1 MNVYP
6 IEQICENYIN
16 ELNSCLTKVK
26 SFTQENQDHR
36 TMFIIDVQ
44 SKLRE
49 LNQFLGRKIANF
61 CNILHE
67 IKIFM
72 FIILE
77 LSIFCVQ
84 IYIKVSKRWL
94 CYGGKY
100 ILHNRLHWF

>member
-6 IEQICENYIN
+6 IEQRCENYIN

-44 SKLRE
+44 SGLRE
-49 LNQFLGRKIANF
+49 LNQFLDRKIAINF

-67 IKIFM
+67 IKMFM
-72 FIILE
+72 FI
-77 LSIFCVQ
+77 
-84 IYIKVSKRWL
+84 YIKI
-94 CYGGKY
+94 KY
-100 ILHNRLHWF
+100 FFCTNIY

>member
-6 IEQICENYIN
+6 IEQRCENYIN

-44 SKLRE
+44 SRLRE
-49 LNQFLGRKIANF
+49 LNQFLGRKIAKF

-67 IKIFM
+67 IKMFM
-72 FIILE
+72 FI
-77 LSIFCVQ
+77 
-84 IYIKVSKRWL
+84 YIKI
-94 CYGGKY
+94 KY
-100 ILHNRLHWF
+100 FFCSNIY

>member
-6 IEQICENYIN
+6 IEQRCENYIN

-44 SKLRE
+44 SRLRE
-49 LNQFLGRKIANF
+49 LNQFLGMKITNF

-72 FIILE
+72 FIYIR
-77 LSIFCVQ
+77 IKYFCVQ
-84 IYIKVSKRWL
+84 IYIKVR
-94 CYGGKY
+94 
-100 ILHNRLHWF
+100 

>member
-6 IEQICENYIN
+6 IEQRCENYIN

-44 SKLRE
+44 SGLRE
-49 LNQFLGRKIANF
+49 LNQFLDRKIANF

-67 IKIFM
+67 IKMFM
-72 FIILE
+72 FFLFKYILK
-77 LSIFCVQ
+77 LD
-84 IYIKVSKRWL
+84 KRWF
-94 CYGGKY
+94 CFGGKY
-100 ILHNRLHWF
+100 ILQNRLHWF

>member
-6 IEQICENYIN
+6 IEQRSENYIN
-16 ELNSCLTKVK
+16 ELMSCLTKVK

-44 SKLRE
+44 SRLRE

-67 IKIFM
+67 IKMFM
-72 FIILE
+72 FI
-77 LSIFCVQ
+77 
-84 IYIKVSKRWL
+84 YIKIKYFL
-94 CYGGKY
+94 CSNIY
-100 ILHNRLHWF
+100 

>member
-6 IEQICENYIN
+6 IEQRCENYIN

-44 SKLRE
+44 SGLRE
-49 LNQFLGRKIANF
+49 LNQFLDRKIANF

-67 IKIFM
+67 IKMFM
-72 FIILE
+72 FFLLKYILK
-77 LSIFCVQ
+77 LD
-84 IYIKVSKRWL
+84 KRWF
-94 CYGGKY
+94 CFGGKY
-100 ILHNRLHWF
+100 ILQNRLHWF

>member
-1 MNVYP
+1 MDLVFWCNDVYP
-6 IEQICENYIN
+6 IEQICENYVN

-49 LNQFLGRKIANF
+49 LNQFLGRKITNF

-67 IKIFM
+67 IKMFM
-72 FIILE
+72 FIYIR
-77 LSIFCVQ
+77 IKYFCVQ
-84 IYIKVSKRWL
+84 IYIKVR
-94 CYGGKY
+94 
-100 ILHNRLHWF
+100 

>member
-6 IEQICENYIN
+6 IEQRCENYII

-44 SKLRE
+44 SRLRE

-67 IKIFM
+67 IKMFM
-72 FIILE
+72 FI
-77 LSIFCVQ
+77 
-84 IYIKVSKRWL
+84 YIKIKYFL
-94 CYGGKY
+94 CSNIY
-100 ILHNRLHWF
+100 